1 MKRRALS
8 AAERLD
14 WCCLA
19 RSENVGPITFFELL
33 RHFGTANAALEAV
46 PGLAARGGRRRPIK
60 LGSRSAAE
68 KEIRATEKRGA
79 RLIGWIEP
87 DYPIALAAIPGPP
100 PLITVHGHGHL
111 LGKEAVA
118 MVGAR
123 NASANGKRLTAMIA
137 AELGAA
143 GFAVV
148 SGMARGIDAAAHSGA
163 LESGTIA
170 VLAGGIDN
178 VYPAENKPLYD
189 EIIERGLIASE
200 MPLGTRPRA
209 SHFPRR
215 NRIISGL
222 ARGVIVVE
230 AARRS
235 GSLITV
241 RFALEQG
248 REVFAVPGSPLDPRA
263 AGPNHL
269 IREGALLIENAAD
282 VIEHLRQQ
290 IRTLD
295 QPQPDLF
302 EAGQAPEVDEI
313 SLTKGRPA
321 VLELLGPAPVAID
334 ELLRQTRLTPAVLVT
349 ILLEL
354 ELAGRLDRHPGNQ
367 VSIIATDR

>member
-1 MKRRALS
+1 MKKRALS

-19 RSENVGPITFFELL
+19 RSENIGPVTFFELL
-33 RHFGTANAALEAV
+33 RHFGTAKAALEAV
-46 PGLAARGGRRRPIK
+46 PAMAERGGRRRPIK
-60 LGSRSAAE
+60 LCSRSAAE
-68 KEIRATEKRGA
+68 REMRAIEKRGA

-87 DYPIALAAIPGPP
+87 DYPVALAAVPGPP
-100 PLITVHGHGHL
+100 PLITVQGHDHL

-123 NASANGKRLTAMIA
+123 NASANGKRLTTMLAT
-137 AELGAA
+137 ELGAA
-143 GFAVV
+143 GYVVV
-148 SGMARGIDAAAHSGA
+148 SGMARGIDAAAHAGA
-163 LESGTIA
+163 LENGTIA
-170 VLAGGIDN
+170 VLAGGVDN
-178 VYPAENKPLYD
+178 VYPTENQALYD
-189 EIIERGLIASE
+189 DIGERGLIVSE

-222 ARGVIVVE
+222 SRGVIVVE

-241 RFALEQG
+241 RYALEQG

-282 VIEHLRQQ
+282 VVEQLRQQ
-290 IRTLD
+290 IRALD

-302 EAGQAPEVDEI
+302 DAGQAPDVDEK
-313 SLTKGRPA
+313 SLQAGRPA
-321 VLELLGPAPVAID
+321 ILELLGPAPVAID

-354 ELAGRLDRHPGNQ
+354 ELAGRLERHPGNQ